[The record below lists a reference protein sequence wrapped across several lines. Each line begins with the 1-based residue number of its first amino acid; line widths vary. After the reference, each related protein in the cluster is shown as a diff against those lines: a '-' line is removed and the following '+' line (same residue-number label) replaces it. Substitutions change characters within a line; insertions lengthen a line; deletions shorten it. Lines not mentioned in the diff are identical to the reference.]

1 MDVFSDLK
9 DMKILANSGPL
20 NYFTDD
26 RFGYPNL
33 VFKPSSEFT
42 TYLMNVRD
50 SNTVSNPLDT
60 PEVDKFLEQLDQVYD
75 RHGYDI
81 MNSISRDIDSNMFIN
96 IEPLDE
102 IKDIIKNHKQTMD
115 LSKIGRKRI
124 GYYRDSMPLQN
135 LIDNADVLFIDNN
148 TKTKFLD
155 AVDALFDILDF
166 FKAHKGED
174 TNSIFYVPGISSIMN
189 NNNWGDITI
198 GELLDIRSYI
208 QPSIGARYNDDRYKI
223 EKQIEEYVSLKF
235 KEIVDMYLHNYS
247 RSLSKVHFIKRLEP
261 QNIVIQ
267 LESVYNKSV
276 LQTINDTIYKYL

>member
-9 DMKILANSGPL
+9 DMKILANSGSL
-20 NYFTDD
+20 DYFTD

-102 IKDIIKNHKQTMD
+102 IKDIIKNYKQTMD

-174 TNSIFYVPGISSIMN
+174 TNSIFYIPGISSIMN
-189 NNNWGDITI
+189 NNSWGDITI

-208 QPSIGARYNDDRYKI
+208 KPNTGARYNDNRYKI
-223 EKQIEEYVSLKF
+223 EKQIEEYVLLKF

-247 RSLSKVHFIKRLEP
+247 RSLSKVHTIKRLEP
-261 QNIVIQ
+261 QNIIIQ

-276 LQTINDTIYKYL
+276 LQTINDTIYKYI